1 VESEIAGA
9 PRSGA
14 DRADLGWTRP
24 AGLGAVVGGLAL
36 VAWSAAP
43 LWVLLSGLTLVFS
56 FGLPLVLV
64 RFPGAARALLVAAV
78 VFVAVAGAWFPYQRA
93 TGNAVARD
101 RTHDGGVLVTREA
114 ARMVLRGENPYVER
128 FEDVLPTS
136 WLEVQGSDDEIV
148 ANPVMDHQPYLP
160 ASFLV
165 HVPFVAAADL
175 LGITWDPRV
184 LGWMALVVVTLA
196 LAIRAGPAWARAG
209 AVLCVGSAFTLVYLA
224 WGTNDSLA
232 MCALVGAL
240 LLAERRPGWAGVALA
255 LAISCKFLLL
265 VAVPPLAV
273 AVVAAH
279 GWAGLRRWW
288 TAPAVMVSTCLVF
301 LALAPGDFVDDVLLF
316 NLGRTEP
323 LMPTSG
329 IGLPATHPDVFQGP
343 VLALVTLAGLA
354 LAFGVVP
361 WLAGRLRSLA
371 WVGPLTSLALVGLL
385 IPARTFQAN
394 YLVLVVGVL
403 ATGWWLAP
411 TGAERRATADGS
423 GNLEPWSNVP
433 PPVPSPMHPAR
444 TSSKTPTAV

>member
-1 VESEIAGA
+1 
-9 PRSGA
+9 
-14 DRADLGWTRP
+14 
-24 AGLGAVVGGLAL
+24 
-36 VAWSAAP
+36 
-43 LWVLLSGLTLVFS
+43 
-56 FGLPLVLV
+56 
-64 RFPGAARALLVAAV
+64 
-78 VFVAVAGAWFPYQRA
+78 
-93 TGNAVARD
+93 
-101 RTHDGGVLVTREA
+101 VLVTREA

-128 FEDVLPTS
+128 FEDVLPPS
-136 WLEVQGSDDEIV
+136 WMEVQGSDDEIV

-175 LGITWDPRV
+175 VGITWDPRV
-184 LGWMALVVVTLA
+184 LGWIALVAVTLG

-265 VAVPPLAV
+265 VAVPPLVV
-273 AVVAAH
+273 ALLAAH

-288 TAPAVMVSTCLVF
+288 SAPALMASTCLVF
-301 LALAPGDFVDDVLLF
+301 LVLAPGDFVDDVLWF

-329 IGLPATHPDVFQGP
+329 IGLPATHPDVFHGP

-371 WVGPLTSLALVGLL
+371 WVGPLTSLALLGLL

-411 TGAERRATADGS
+411 STGERRATEDGS
-423 GNLEPWSNVP
+423 GNLEAWSNVP
-433 PPVPSPMHPAR
+433 PPVPSPMHPAP